1 MKSAMKFGGCL
12 NPSKIRAGN
21 SKPFDSLLGMLG
33 STPVLGI
40 ESLLQSMPLFEQ
52 RSTPEI
58 LIKLESTNPG
68 WSVKARPA
76 LHMIEQAEARG
87 DITKDTVIIESSSG
101 NTAIAIAMVAAMKGY
116 HFKPVVDVKMP
127 QGKLDLLRIFGA
139 DVQLV
144 GDPTIPPDEQNM
156 VELKKARRAT
166 VASLCDELGS
176 RAYSPNQYANP
187 DNAGSHV
194 LSTGPE
200 LLEQLDGD
208 IDALILPISTGGQI
222 DGIGRFIKEHL
233 PSCTL
238 IGTEPVGSTILSDVE
253 GDYYNAG
260 SGLDYAPK
268 PVERMLADGLIDEG
282 WIVPDAASFK
292 ASRVLT
298 KHTGCLLGPTT
309 GMQVFAACALAIER
323 PEMKRIAMIG
333 CDDGRAYVPDTM
345 AAKRVGELDT
355 IEEFESDLHAF
366 LEVRERNNSVR
377 FERQPAEVED
387 KSTNQM
393 RTSFE
398 HF

>member
-1 MKSAMKFGGCL
+1 MASKFGRCV
-12 NPSKIRAGN
+12 NPSKLRGGN
-21 SKPFDSLLGMLG
+21 HKPFDDMLGMLG
-33 STPVLGI
+33 STPMVGI
-40 ESLLQSMPLFEQ
+40 QSLLSKMPSFQARE
-52 RSTPEI
+52 STPEI

-76 LHMIEQAEARG
+76 LHMIEQAEKRG

-156 VELKKARRAT
+156 VELKKNRRAT
-166 VASLCDELGS
+166 VARLVDELGDK
-176 RAYSPNQYANP
+176 AYSPNQYANP

-200 LLEQLDGD
+200 LLEQMEGQ

-222 DGIGRFIKEHL
+222 DGIGRFVKEHL

-238 IGTEPVGSTILSDVE
+238 IGTEPVGSTILSKVE

-282 WIVPDAASFK
+282 WIVPDTASFK
-292 ASRVLT
+292 AARMLT
-298 KHTGCLLGPTT
+298 KHTGALLGPTT

-323 PEMKRIAMIG
+323 PHMKRIAMIG

-345 AAKRVGELDT
+345 AAKRLGEADSIDEWET
-355 IEEFESDLHAF
+355 DLHAF
-366 LEVRERNNSVR
+366 LEVRARSDAQEWR
-377 FERQPAEVED
+377 RQTEKTMTPSSND
-387 KSTNQM
+387 R